1 MEATSIPQRRT
12 TDDWI
17 PMSDMPEG
25 QQGDWIIERFT
36 VSESAARLDA
46 IRSGARSVRAGTYT
60 RLLCGR
66 ETVMSDT
73 HAERRDHM
81 GVVMDAHGDVLVTGL
96 GLGLVAVALLR
107 KPEVRAIT
115 VIERSAD
122 VIALVAPTLRAR
134 YPEERLEIVQADAYA
149 WKLPAGRRWTCAWH
163 DIWTNLCGD
172 NTQGMGKLRRHYARR
187 IDEWQRCW
195 AEAECKAANRRDRQW
210 GW

>member
-1 MEATSIPQRRT
+1 M
-12 TDDWI
+12 DDWI
-17 PMSDMPEG
+17 PKSDMPEG
-25 QQGDWIIERFT
+25 QAGDWLIERFT
-36 VSESAARLDA
+36 ISKAEAEIDALRNMMHGAR
-46 IRSGARSVRAGTYT
+46 RSVRPGTYT
-60 RLLCGR
+60 RLRCGD

-73 HAERRDHM
+73 HAEMRDHL
-81 GVVMDAHGDVLVTGL
+81 GVVQDAHGDVLVTGL
-96 GLGLVAVALLR
+96 GLGMVVVALLQ
-107 KPEVRAIT
+107 KPEVRTVT

-122 VIALVAPTLRAR
+122 VITLVAPTLRAR
-134 YPEERLEIVQADAYA
+134 FPEDRLEIIHADAYA
-149 WKLPAGRRWTCAWH
+149 WKLPKGRRWTCAWH